1 MLHMS
6 QLRLQG
12 VPGVYDPAVDL
23 ASDWLEG
30 AVDVHVHAAPS
41 VFPRW
46 GDGPAVADACRAAG
60 MSGLALKAHEGAT
73 VESAAN
79 LSRTHAPLRVA
90 GGVVLNRAVGGL
102 NPAAAEMALR
112 LGGRIVWLPTVDA
125 DGHAAAYGTTGSYP
139 GQPGGVRAAEPL
151 ALLDEAGRVL
161 PALAEI
167 VALCRDHDAC
177 LATGHASAA
186 ALPAVQA
193 CARELGLQRLLLQ
206 HPLLAVPGLDPDA
219 AVELAEAGGVVEL
232 TYLSVSPMWRDTTVA
247 ACADVARRLGP
258 DRVVLSSDAGQLHN
272 PAPPEALRV
281 FAQSIHEAGAPAAD
295 VRRMLRETA
304 AGLLGW

>member
-1 MLHMS
+1 
-6 QLRLQG
+6 LRE
-12 VPGVYDPAVDL
+12 VYDARVDL
-23 ASDWLEG
+23 ASDWLDG

-46 GDGPAVADACRAAG
+46 GDGAAVAEACRAAG
-60 MSGLALKAHEGAT
+60 MAGVVLKAHEGAT
-73 VESAAN
+73 VDAAAT

-112 LGGRIVWLPTVDA
+112 LGGRIVWLPTLDA
-125 DGHAAAYGTTGSYP
+125 DGHAAAYGETGSYP
-139 GQPGGVRAAEPL
+139 GQPGGLRAAEPL
-151 ALLDEAGRVL
+151 RLLDDGGRVL
-161 PALAEI
+161 PELAEI
-167 VALCRDHDAC
+167 AALCRDHDAC

-193 CARELGLQRLLLQ
+193 CARELGLERLLLQ
-206 HPLLAVPGLDPDA
+206 HPLLAVPGLEPGA
-219 AVELAEAGGVVEL
+219 VVELAEAGGVVEL
-232 TYLSVSPMWRDTTVA
+232 TYLSISPMWRDTTVA

-258 DRVVLSSDAGQLHN
+258 ERVVLSSDAGQVHN

-281 FAQSIHEAGAPAAD
+281 FAQSVHEAGVPAAD
-295 VRRMLRETA
+295 VRRMVGETA